1 MLAARGILHR
11 LGAQSMRVLENLAA
25 KSSPSF
31 SKRILKLAGAGDGSH
46 RGSVRLLGIGTCGGD
61 ACPQKLL
68 RRGAVL
74 WADLGG
80 SLPAERT
87 SSTGHNRW
95 STSDAASASD
105 VPSHAGSGTTAENA
119 PARESGAKSST
130 VMRGSL
136 KQDQEMQHKRII
148 RRGTKKPPSERLQN
162 IAKVNYA

>member
-11 LGAQSMRVLENLAA
+11 LGAHSMRVPENLAA

-31 SKRILKLAGAGDGSH
+31 AKRILKLAGAGDGSH
-46 RGSVRLLGIGTCGGD
+46 RGSVRLLGIGTCRGD

-87 SSTGHNRW
+87 SSTGHKRW

-105 VPSHAGSGTTAENA
+105 VPAHAGSGTTAET

-162 IAKVNYA
+162 IAKVNFA